1 MQVFILVWDD
11 GMTLDPT
18 ATVKQF
24 MIYISTSVAFIPK
37 LTVRITD
44 G

>member
-24 MIYISTSVAFIPK
+24 MIYSTSVAFIPK
-37 LTVRITD
+37 LTVGITD